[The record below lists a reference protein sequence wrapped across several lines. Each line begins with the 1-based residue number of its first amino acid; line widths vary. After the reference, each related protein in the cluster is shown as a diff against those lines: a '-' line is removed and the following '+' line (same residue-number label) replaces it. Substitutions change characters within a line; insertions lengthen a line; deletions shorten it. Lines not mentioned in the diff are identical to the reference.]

1 MSVAAYA
8 LGARIIEKHFTLNRT
23 LKGTDHAFSL
33 EPQGLS
39 KLVRDLDRL
48 HVALGDGIKRQ
59 YESEFDPLQKM
70 GKKIVASKAISKGTV
85 LASEDF
91 EFKSPGDGLAPWRIE
106 EIIGKT
112 LTRNLEFEEAI
123 SENDYR

>member
-1 MSVAAYA
+1 
-8 LGARIIEKHFTLNRT
+8 
-23 LKGTDHAFSL
+23 L

-48 HVALGDGIKRQ
+48 HVALGDGIKSQ

-70 GKKIVASKAISKGTV
+70 GKKIVAAKALSKGT
-85 LASEDF
+85 LLSSDDF
-91 EFKSPGDGLAPWRIE
+91 EFKSPGDGLPPWRIE

-112 LTRNLEFEEAI
+112 LTRNLEFEEAVI
-123 SENDYR
+123 ENDFS